1 MTIYKGSQ
9 KVKQIAGKNK
19 SVKRIYCGTKLIFGT
34 QASKLLVYT
43 TSGSITIPNN
53 TISCIVHVVG
63 SGGSSGGLN
72 GYAHELHCAS
82 GGGSAGYSRKQ
93 YNSSLSGQTINFT
106 VGQPISSY
114 CQNGQNSSFLA
125 QIGGMGFAGIAATG
139 GASQPGGVG
148 GAASGGDVNT
158 NGSQGEQGC
167 WLAWGGGSG
176 GQGRGAT
183 GHTINGV
190 QYGFGGTCTG
200 VGSPTSGSGC
210 VIVELIYW
218 T

>member
-1 MTIYKGSQ
+1 MTIYKGSK
-9 KVKQIAGKNK
+9 KVKQIASKNK
-19 SVKRIYCGTKLIFGT
+19 SVKMIYYGTKLIFGT
-34 QASKLLVYT
+34 KVSQLLVYT

-63 SGGSSGGLN
+63 SGGSSGGTN
-72 GYAHELHCAS
+72 PYAHELHCAS

-106 VGQPISSY
+106 VGQPISSW
-114 CQNGQNSSFLA
+114 CQNGQNSIFLN

-148 GAASGGDVNT
+148 GTASGGDVNT
-158 NGSQGEQGC
+158 NGSQGAVGS
-167 WLAWGGGSG
+167 WVGAGGTGK
-176 GQGRGAT
+176 GAS
-183 GHTINGV
+183 GHTISGV
-190 QYGFGGTCTG
+190 QYGFGGSCTAS
-200 VGSPTSGSGC
+200 GSPTSGGGC

-218 T
+218 A

>member
-1 MTIYKGSQ
+1 MTIYKGSK
-9 KVKQIAGKNK
+9 KVKQIASKNK

-34 QASKLLVYT
+34 KVSKLFVYT

-63 SGGSSGGLN
+63 SGGSSGGTN
-72 GYAHELHCAS
+72 PYAHELHCAS

-106 VGQPISSY
+106 VGQPISSW

-148 GAASGGDVNT
+148 GTASGGDVNT
-158 NGSQGEQGC
+158 NGSQGAVGS
-167 WLAWGGGSG
+167 WVGAGGT
-176 GQGRGAT
+176 GRGAS

-190 QYGFGGTCTG
+190 QYGFGGSCTAS
-200 VGSPTSGSGC
+200 GSPTSGSGC

-218 T
+218 A

>member
-1 MTIYKGSQ
+1 MTIYKGSK
-9 KVKQIAGKNK
+9 KVKQIASKNK
-19 SVKRIYCGTKLIFGT
+19 SVKRIYYGTKLIFGT
-34 QASKLLVYT
+34 KVSKLLVYT

-63 SGGSSGGLN
+63 SGGSSGGTN
-72 GYAHELHCAS
+72 PYAHELHCAS

-106 VGQPISSY
+106 VGQPISSW

-139 GASQPGGVG
+139 GASRPGGVG
-148 GAASGGDVNT
+148 GTASGGDVNT
-158 NGSQGEQGC
+158 KGSQGAVGS
-167 WLAWGGGSG
+167 WVGAGGT
-176 GQGRGAT
+176 GRGAS
-183 GHTINGV
+183 GHTRNGV
-190 QYGFGGTCTG
+190 QYGFGGSCTAS
-200 VGSPTSGSGC
+200 GSPTSGSGC

-218 T
+218 A

>member
-1 MTIYKGSQ
+1 MTLYKGSQ
-9 KVKQIAGKNK
+9 KVKQIASKNK
-19 SVKRIYCGTKLIFGT
+19 SVKRIYYGTKLIFGT
-34 QASKLLVYT
+34 KVSKLLVYT

-63 SGGSSGGLN
+63 SGGSSGGTN
-72 GYAHELHCAS
+72 PYAHELHCAS

-106 VGQPISSY
+106 VGQPISSW

-139 GASQPGGVG
+139 GASQPGGAG
-148 GAASGGDVNT
+148 GTASGGDMNK
-158 NGSQGEQGC
+158 NGTQGAVGS
-167 WLAWGGGSG
+167 WVGAGGT
-176 GQGRGAT
+176 GRGAS

-190 QYGFGGTCTG
+190 QYGFGGSCTAS
-200 VGSPTSGSGC
+200 GSPTSGSGC

-218 T
+218 A

>member
-1 MTIYKGSQ
+1 MAIYKGSQ
-9 KVKQIAGKNK
+9 KLSAIYAGGGGVKQVYHG
-19 SVKRIYCGTKLIFGT
+19 SQLIFGHKIAQT
-34 QASKLLVYT
+34 LVYT
-43 TSGSITIPNN
+43 ASCSITIPRN

-72 GYAHELHCAS
+72 GYAHETHCAS
-82 GGGSAGYSRKQ
+82 SGGSAGYSRKQ

-106 VGQPISSY
+106 VGLPISSW

-139 GASQPGGVG
+139 ADHQPGGAG
-148 GAASGGDVNT
+148 GTASGGDMNT
-158 NGSQGEQGC
+158 NGTQGEQGC
-167 WLAWGGGSG
+167 WLAWGGGNG
-176 GQGRGAT
+176 GQGRGAK
-183 GHTINGV
+183 GHTIHDV

-200 VGSPTSGSGC
+200 VGSPTSGGGC

-218 T
+218 G

>member
-1 MTIYKGSQ
+1 MTIYKGSK
-9 KVKQIAGKNK
+9 KVKQIASKNK
-19 SVKRIYCGTKLIFGT
+19 SVKRIYYGTKLIFGT
-34 QASKLLVYT
+34 KVSKLLVYT

-63 SGGSSGGLN
+63 SGGSSGGTN
-72 GYAHELHCAS
+72 PYAHELHCAS

-106 VGQPISSY
+106 VGQPISSW

-148 GAASGGDVNT
+148 GTASGGDVNI
-158 NGSQGEQGC
+158 NGSQGAVGS
-167 WLAWGGGSG
+167 WVGAGGT
-176 GQGRGAT
+176 GRGAP

-190 QYGFGGTCTG
+190 QYGFGGSCTAS
-200 VGSPTSGSGC
+200 GSPTSGSGC

-218 T
+218 G

>member
-1 MTIYKGSQ
+1 MSIYKGSQ
-9 KVKQIAGKNK
+9 KISTLYAGGRGVKQVYHG
-19 SVKRIYCGTKLIFGT
+19 YQLIFGHKIT
-34 QASKLLVYT
+34 QTLVYT
-43 TSGSITIPNN
+43 ASGSITIPRN

-72 GYAHELHCAS
+72 GYAHETHCAS

-106 VGQPISSY
+106 VGLPISSW

-139 GASQPGGVG
+139 ADHQPGGAG
-148 GAASGGDVNT
+148 GTASGGDMNT
-158 NGSQGEQGC
+158 NGTQGEQGC
-167 WLAWGGGSG
+167 WLAWGGGNG
-176 GQGRGAT
+176 GQGRGAK
-183 GHTINGV
+183 GHTIHGV

-218 T
+218 G